1 MVSNIQYVNMLSS
14 IDFYD
19 IYVERFL
26 ITICRPHIIQLDIW
40 WTWWRHQMEAFF
52 ALLAINAGN
61 SRKGQWRVAL
71 IFFICAWINGWVN
84 KHEAGELRLHRAH
97 CDVIVM
103 KIQYIRLNCR
113 IACRSIM
120 VGVDT
125 TWPSKRKLGLISR
138 YQNHIAVI
146 KKELLDYR
154 YLWLSLL

>member
-1 MVSNIQYVNMLSS
+1 MFSS

-19 IYVERFL
+19 IYVEHFP
-26 ITICRPHIIQLDIW
+26 ITICRSHIMQLDIW
-40 WTWWRHQMEAFF
+40 WTWWRHQMEAFS
-52 ALLAINAGN
+52 ALLAICAGN
-61 SRKGQWRVAL
+61 SPLTSVFPAQRPAARSFD

-84 KHEAGELRLHRAH
+84 NQEAGELRLHRSH

-103 KIQYIRLNCR
+103 KIQDLGLNCS

-125 TWPSKRKLGLISR
+125 TWPSKWKLGLISR
-138 YQNHIAVI
+138 YQYHIAVI